1 MEGWGW
7 PFFLEGTQCSVTT
20 SSDGLIFVKRRAK
33 DGRVFSK
40 NTGVR
45 RAKRR
50 AKFKLCIKYY
60 NIKDGQNYENTG
72 VRRAILPKRPSRRA
86 NPSLDGRLSNTAGE
100 T

>member
-33 DGRVFSK
+33 DGRFFSK

-50 AKFKLCIKYY
+50 AKFKFLQKKGKIL
-60 NIKDGQNYENTG
+60 QNFQ
-72 VRRAILPKRPSRRA
+72 ILFWIEQNKPFS
-86 NPSLDGRLSNTAGE
+86 
-100 T
+100 